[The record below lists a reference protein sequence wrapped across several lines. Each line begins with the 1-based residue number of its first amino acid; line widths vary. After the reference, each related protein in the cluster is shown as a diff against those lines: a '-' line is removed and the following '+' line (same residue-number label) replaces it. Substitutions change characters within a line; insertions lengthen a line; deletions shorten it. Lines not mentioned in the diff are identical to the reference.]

1 MSTLISD
8 ESGKLYVVPIE
19 FKKHK
24 DKFSIEP
31 NIIGMFWSD
40 QDKVLEGILNA
51 IRNNTPYDEYKML
64 TKSEQEAF
72 DKGEL
77 IF

>member
-1 MSTLISD
+1 MENLI
-8 ESGKLYVVPIE
+8 
-19 FKKHK
+19 KKHK
-24 DKFSIEP
+24 KMFGVEPKFIV
-31 NIIGMFWSD
+31 MFW
-40 QDKVLEGILNA
+40 QDTEKEFNSLFDAIEKGI
-51 IRNNTPYDEYKML
+51 PYDEYKML

>member
-1 MSTLISD
+1 
-8 ESGKLYVVPIE
+8 
-19 FKKHK
+19 
-24 DKFSIEP
+24 
-31 NIIGMFWSD
+31 MFWSD
-40 QDKVLEGILNA
+40 QDKVLEGILDA
-51 IRNNTPYDEYKML
+51 IEKGIPYDEYRML

>member
-1 MSTLISD
+1 MFGV
-8 ESGKLYVVPIE
+8 EP
-19 FKKHK
+19 
-24 DKFSIEP
+24 KF
-31 NIIGMFWSD
+31 IGMFW
-40 QDKVLEGILNA
+40 QDTEKEFNSLFDAIEKGI
-51 IRNNTPYDEYKML
+51 PYDEYKML